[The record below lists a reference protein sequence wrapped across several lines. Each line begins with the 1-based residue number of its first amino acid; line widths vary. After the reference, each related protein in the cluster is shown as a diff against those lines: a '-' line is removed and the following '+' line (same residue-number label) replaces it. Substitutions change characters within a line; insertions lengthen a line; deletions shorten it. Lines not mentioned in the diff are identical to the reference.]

1 MNNVFQNIKKM
12 REMRNYKQE
21 YMAQRLNMSLR

>member
-12 REMRNYKQE
+12 CEMRNYKQE